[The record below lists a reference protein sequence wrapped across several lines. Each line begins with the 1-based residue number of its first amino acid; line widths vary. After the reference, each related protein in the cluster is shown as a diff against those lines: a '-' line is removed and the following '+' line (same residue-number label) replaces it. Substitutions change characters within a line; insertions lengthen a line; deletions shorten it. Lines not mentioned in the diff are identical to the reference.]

1 MARIRT
7 IKPKFFRHGGLFD
20 AEQETGLPIR
30 VAYAGLWTAC
40 DREGRFV
47 WDPRELKLDCLPHD
61 DVDFSRVLD
70 ALATRGFIVKYAVK
84 GKTYGHVPTWADH
97 QVVNNREAES
107 NLPAPTPE
115 AIAAANE
122 FDAPSTRAPRVTE
135 SLVQNQGE
143 QEGKGKEQEGK
154 GRECV
159 AAVAPTRPQSD
170 PDSMAMSYNAVAERI
185 GLAACAKITDPRRR
199 ALLKIPIAEWDEA
212 LRKLEA
218 SSFCRG
224 ANGKWRANIDF
235 LLQPSSR
242 QKLLEGTYD
251 DHGNAGPTKFDAMLA
266 GVLAAAGGGDAGE
279 TVEPLPAGS
288 QVTRGMETADGR
300 LLGPPGA
307 VSGRRH

>member
-7 IKPKFFRHGGLFD
+7 IKPGFWKHEDLSD
-20 AEQETGLPIR
+20 LPE
-30 VAYAGLWTAC
+30 ATHMLAAALLNYADDDGYFNANAGLVKAEC
-40 DREGRFV
+40 CPLREPSVSVPDSLRLLVGIGYIRLGTGA
-47 WDPRELKLDCLPHD
+47 D
-61 DVDFSRVLD
+61 
-70 ALATRGFIVKYAVK
+70 
-84 GKTYGHVPTWADH
+84 GKRYG
-97 QVVNNREAES
+97 QVVSFAEHQRVNRPIPSKIKDMQIRWDDSE
-107 NLPAPTPE
+107 PAHTQLTE
-115 AIAAANE
+115 
-122 FDAPSTRAPRVTE
+122 PSPLERE
-135 SLVQNQGE
+135 W
-143 QEGKGKEQEGK
+143 KGNKEEEGK

-170 PDSMAMSYNAVAERI
+170 PDSMAMAYNAVAERV

-279 TVEPLPAGS
+279 TLEPLPAGS
-288 QVTRGMETADGR
+288 QVTRGMEAADGR